1 MTTLKT
7 IGTLPRNV
15 SKVEGSGACRVSRR
29 RCIIS
34 NTCSAV
40 SPQPRSKPNPC
51 NLNKEEQHKVS
62 SWVWQFQRVKK
73 YSLMHER
80 VILCGCCLSIY
91 KLTHIQTQNRVSQL
105 EVWKVYPQP

>member
-15 SKVEGSGACRVSRR
+15 SKVEGSGACRISRR
-29 RCIIS
+29 RCIVS

-51 NLNKEEQHKVS
+51 NLHKRRTTSDIKLGVS
-62 SWVWQFQRVKK
+62 GGVCECV
-73 YSLMHER
+73 
-80 VILCGCCLSIY
+80 VVCLSVY
-91 KLTHIQTQNRVSQL
+91 KLTHIQTQNRVSQM
-105 EVWKVYPQP
+105 EV